1 VREVTWFAALG
12 ALLIAILVSFS
23 YPYIVLKLGEGP
35 NVSLLSAFLG
45 AAFLFLV
52 ARRTHGQNRLMNNVI
67 QTAGTSASMTAFMC
81 VIAAGFD
88 YLARDQRVA
97 VSISITPI
105 QMFIWLTL
113 AGSIGVLFVPV
124 FRKYFL
130 DDPRLTFPD
139 GVSAAETVKTL
150 DSDPRETRGKL
161 ATLGGSGLVG
171 GGFGFL
177 NDGLNAIPPWYW
189 NRGLLIGTDWNL
201 LSLGTGMI
209 VPLSVALSGLAASLC
224 VWAFGPIIIQTT
236 GLQIVRHSIA
246 PEFVQPCLALVGV
259 AELTSEQRTLLTT
272 HCGTLRDYL
281 NGNYFGLL
289 IQWTMWPATGMLIAS
304 AFTAVVLQWRAIVQL
319 FRTLGRTRTSAED
332 IPPAVTL
339 AGVAIL
345 GVLLAVFQNTNFGLS
360 YLETLLAIAI
370 SLPLMLIGI
379 RVLGETDNGPVSVTA
394 NSLQIV
400 FGLIFPA
407 QVAHNMIA
415 AGIAGNANAQAEGT
429 MQDFKTGQILGSTPR
444 VLTWVQ
450 LAAVPVGAA
459 GVAIMYPLLVAK
471 YGIGPDGLVAPTG
484 LKFANMAVFMSEGLS
499 AFPAGA
505 LPATAVAIALGVLIT
520 IVGLRWN
527 VPWLPSPAGFG
538 FGLILPGTLNLMIGV
553 GGILGWIWKR
563 RARRRYE
570 QYRFTVAAGL
580 ISGEAIVSGLLLP
593 FLSLFGVFS

>member
-1 VREVTWFAALG
+1 MREITWFAALG
-12 ALLIAILVSFS
+12 ALLVSILVSFS

-45 AAFLFLV
+45 AAFLFIV

-88 YLARDQRVA
+88 YLARDQRVN

-105 QMFIWLTL
+105 QMFIWLSL
-113 AGSIGVLFVPV
+113 AGGIGVLFVPI

-130 DDPRLTFPD
+130 DDPRMIFPD

-150 DSDPRETRGKL
+150 DSEPREARGKL
-161 ATLGGSGLVG
+161 STLGASGLVG
-171 GGFGFL
+171 GVFGFL
-177 NDGLNAIPPWYW
+177 NDGLNAIPAWYW
-189 NRGLLIGTDWNL
+189 NRGLMIGTDWNL

-209 VPLSVALSGLAASLC
+209 IPLSVALSGLAATLC
-224 VWAFGPIIIQTT
+224 VWIFGPLVIQNT
-236 GLQIVRHSIA
+236 GLQIVQNSIA
-246 PEFVQPCLALVGV
+246 SEFVQPCLALIGV
-259 AELTSEQRTLLTT
+259 SELTTQQQTLLNTN
-272 HCGTLRDYL
+272 CGTLPDYL
-281 NGNYFGLL
+281 SGNYFGLL
-289 IQWTMWPATGMLIAS
+289 LQWTMWPATGMLIAS
-304 AFTAVVLQWRAIVQL
+304 AFTAVILQWRSIVRL

-332 IPPAVTL
+332 IPPSVTI
-339 AGVAIL
+339 AGVAIF
-345 GVLLAVFQNTNFGLS
+345 GVLLAIFQNTNFGLS
-360 YLETLLAIAI
+360 YIETLLAIAI

-379 RVLGETDNGPVSVTA
+379 HVLGETDNGPVSVTA

-407 QVAHNMIA
+407 QIAHNMIA
-415 AGIAGNANAQAEGT
+415 AGIAGNTNAQAEGT

-471 YGIGPDGLVAPTG
+471 YGIGPNGLVAPTG
-484 LKFANMAVFMSEGLS
+484 LKFANMAVLMSEGLS

-505 LPATAVAIALGVLIT
+505 LPATAIAVVLGILIT
-520 IVGLRWN
+520 VAALRWN
-527 VPWLPSPAGFG
+527 LPWLPSPAGFG
-538 FGLILPGTLNLMIGV
+538 FGLILPGTLNVMIGA
-553 GGILGWIWKR
+553 GGILGWLWKR
-563 RARRRYE
+563 RFLSQYE
-570 QYRFTVAAGL
+570 NYRFTVAAGL
-580 ISGEAIVSGLLLP
+580 ISGEAIISGLLLP
-593 FLSLFGVFS
+593 FLSLFGVL